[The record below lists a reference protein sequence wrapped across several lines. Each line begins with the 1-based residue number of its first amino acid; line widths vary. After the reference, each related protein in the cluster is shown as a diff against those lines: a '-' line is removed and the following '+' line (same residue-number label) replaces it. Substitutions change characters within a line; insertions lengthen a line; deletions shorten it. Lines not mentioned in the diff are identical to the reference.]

1 MATSTLVLLV
11 LAIVLALF
19 GVAFTALGLSNERA
33 YWSQRD
39 PSGNSREESTRL
51 AAIVA
56 RAGSLAV
63 GEVRA
68 PLRVAAIGVLMCYLA
83 IGFAVV
89 GALTELL

>member
-1 MATSTLVLLV
+1 MATSTLVLLI

-39 PSGNSREESTRL
+39 PTGNAREESTRL
-51 AAIVA
+51 AVIVS
-56 RAGSLAV
+56 RAGRLAV

-68 PLRVAAIGVLMCYLA
+68 PLRIAAIGVLMCYLA
-83 IGFAVV
+83 IGIAVV
-89 GALTELL
+89 AALTELL